1 MHGDALMSVAQ
12 TREMTPLI
20 RPLRGLVGADPGVG
34 SASRKAP
41 GGNLLREVMAD
52 IGSAALVTTCLAPVG
67 ATLLTAVIHVH
78 LDKALPVGSADPMPA
93 LFGNLLLSWLLLA
106 VPCAFLRLGWAR
118 NVNRS
123 AFEKIQNR
131 LTEVHAWSDAPA
143 VTQAMLCPDV
153 EGAFCR
159 TTAHGALKTH
169 LRDARRGLS
178 RPGIAWVLG
187 TGYIGIWRRLNAAE
201 ALLAYVEPLDQVSTR
216 ALRLS
221 ARLAQSSLPGSAAME
236 ARLGEARRAL
246 ARRRAPTR
254 TAHEIRK
261 TSGKLMSEGDIRA
274 VVCQFQFAIDDFR
287 TDRYAGL
294 VQARNLLL
302 GASAIAGVAL
312 YVLLWLALGV
322 VEAQV
327 GWGLSFYLVGALVG
341 ILNVLYNQAGVDSSV
356 EDYSLSTARVLVAP
370 QLAGIAALIG
380 VLVTAATAMTQ
391 GSASTALE
399 AANQFARP
407 VNFLAAAGFA
417 LSPGVVLSGLR
428 KKTEDYKQEL
438 KSSRAIG
445 RDVS

>member
-1 MHGDALMSVAQ
+1 MHGDVLMSVAQ
-12 TREMTPLI
+12 AGERTPLI
-20 RPLRGLVGADPGVG
+20 RPLRGVVRAQPGVG
-34 SASRKAP
+34 LASRRVP
-41 GGNLLREVMAD
+41 GSYWTRGVVAD
-52 IGSAALVTTCLAPVG
+52 LGSAALVTTCLAPVA
-67 ATLLTAVIHVH
+67 ATLLTAVIHVY
-78 LDKALPVGSADPMPA
+78 LDKAVPPVSADPMPA
-93 LFGNLLLSWLLLA
+93 LLGNLLVSWLILA
-106 VPCAFLRLGWAR
+106 LPCAFLRLGLAR
-118 NVNRS
+118 SVNRS

-131 LTEVHAWSDAPA
+131 LTELTVWSDAPLLHPTSHPEE
-143 VTQAMLCPDV
+143 VGGFGRM
-153 EGAFCR
+153 
-159 TTAHGALKTH
+159 TAHGALKTH
-169 LRDARRGLS
+169 LRDARRSLAEPGL
-178 RPGIAWVLG
+178 AWVLG

-201 ALLAYVEPLDQVSTR
+201 AMLAYVEPLEQVSAR

-236 ARLGEARRAL
+236 ARLSEARRAL
-246 ARRRAPTR
+246 ARRRATIR
-254 TAHEIRK
+254 NGREI
-261 TSGKLMSEGDIRA
+261 GKIGGRLMSEGDIRT
-274 VVCQFQFAIDDFR
+274 VVCQMQVAIDDFR

-294 VQARNLLL
+294 VQSRNLLL

-312 YVLLWLALGV
+312 YVLLWLALCV

-370 QLAGIAALIG
+370 QLAGIAALMG

-391 GSASTALE
+391 GSAATAFE

-417 LSPGVVLSGLR
+417 LSPGLVLSGLR

-445 RDVS
+445 REGA